1 MKKLSQFFYRFSLI
15 AAFFLCGLIF
25 FLSLVVMNHGKDLF
39 LGTYGKIGQIFVNIC
54 SAFVFIVFLVKV
66 YQLYNKIRCKRT
78 WIVPLISFVV
88 IVLFQVLYTCFV
100 SCPAATT
107 DAAKVMNE
115 ALAMLGEQQGQLNME
130 QDYFQHYHNNHF
142 IVLFFYYFY
151 MFLQS
156 IGITSVWIPTI
167 LLNVLYIDLGIFI
180 SYLLVKKVVN
190 RKVADYFLFLCVLCP
205 TTYVWLTFAYTNT
218 LSIPFVMGSLY
229 LYLVIRERS
238 LDKKTIGLCVLFG
251 CCIFVGCMIR
261 LTTIIPVIAIV
272 LCHILHMCRENDSY
286 CLHGCKRWVNS
297 NHDSKCMEKY
307 NRLIMVGVTVSVI
320 VLAFVTYNQ
329 IQKQHISDAYEENKF
344 PATHWIMMG
353 TQGYGQYNEKDVTY
367 TNCFPTQSEKK
378 AATIKMI
385 KKRVS
390 SLGIVGTVK
399 LVGKKVALVWA
410 LGADDALDKGKSTYQ
425 YPVLYDSFLGN
436 QNGWFI
442 VYLQV
447 FRVVTFFFLCI
458 SIWHQIQMKE
468 KQSLFLCTLTL
479 LGTILFFILW
489 EANCKYN
496 ICFLYLCL
504 LFMSDG
510 VQHCLKDLQSF
521 SEKCSY
527 KKSLVISS
535 IILALIADVVAWNVG
550 TAKGKSAE
558 VSYRYFVEG
567 NNATSINKIE
577 NNPEK
582 IEQTIQVGQSRQ
594 KNSWNRIQLF
604 FKSNSQKNT
613 KGKEYRIEVI
623 SNPSQNVLYTKKIGI
638 KDLEKDDSFC
648 ICMSEKQGLGDVE
661 SYTIRMTHI
670 GETFSFVPKIIN
682 LAKLD
687 TYPYGELRV
696 MQKVVPYDLYFHL
709 YEQ

>member
-25 FLSLVVMNHGKDLF
+25 LLSLVVMNHGKDLF

-54 SAFVFIVFLVKV
+54 SAFVFFVLLVKV
-66 YQLYNKIRCKRT
+66 YLLYDKKQCKRT
-78 WIVPLISFVV
+78 WITPLISFVA

-107 DAAKVMNE
+107 DVAKVMNE

-167 LLNVLYIDLGIFI
+167 LLNVLFVDLGIFI

-218 LSIPFVMGSLY
+218 FSIPFVMGSLY

-251 CCIFVGCMIR
+251 CCIFAGCMIR

-272 LCHILHMCRENDSY
+272 LYHILYMSKKN
-286 CLHGCKRWVNS
+286 
-297 NHDSKCMEKY
+297 DSKCMGKKY
-307 NRLIMVGVTVSVI
+307 NRLIMLGVTVSVI
-320 VLAFVTYNQ
+320 ALLFVAYNQ

-353 TQGYGQYNEKDVTY
+353 TQDYGQYNEKDVTY
-367 TNCFPTQSEKK
+367 TNSFPTQSEKK
-378 AATIKMI
+378 DATIKMI

-410 LGADDALDKGKSTYQ
+410 LGADDALDKGKSTYE
-425 YPVLYDSFLGN
+425 YPVLYDYFFGN

-458 SIWHQIQMKE
+458 SVWKQIQMKE
-468 KQSLFLCTLTL
+468 RQSLFLGTLTL

-489 EANCKYN
+489 EANGKYN

-504 LFMSDG
+504 LLMSDG
-510 VQHCLKDLQSF
+510 VQHCLKDLQSL

-535 IILALIADVVAWNVG
+535 IILVLIVDVVAWNVG

-558 VSYRYFVEG
+558 DSYRYFVEG
-567 NNATSINKIE
+567 NNATSIDKVE
-577 NNPEK
+577 NTPEK
-582 IEQTIQVGQSRQ
+582 IEQTIQVGQSQQ

-604 FKSNSQKNT
+604 FKSDSEKNT
-613 KGKEYRIEVI
+613 KKQEYKIEVI
-623 SNPSQNVLYTKKIGI
+623 SNPSQKVLYTKEIGI
-638 KDLEKDDSFC
+638 KDLEKDGSFC
-648 ICMSEKQGLGDVE
+648 ICMSEKQGLGDAE
-661 SYTIRMTHI
+661 SYTVRMTHI
-670 GETFSFVPKIIN
+670 GETYSFVPKIIN

-687 TYPYGELRV
+687 TYPYGELSV
-696 MQKVVPYDLYFHL
+696 EQKVVPYDLYFHL
-709 YEQ
+709 YEHSRR